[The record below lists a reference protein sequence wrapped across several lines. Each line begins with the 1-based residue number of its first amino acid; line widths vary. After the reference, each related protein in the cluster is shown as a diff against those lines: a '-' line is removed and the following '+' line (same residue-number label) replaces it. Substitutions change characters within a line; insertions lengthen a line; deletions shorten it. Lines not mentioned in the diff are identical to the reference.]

1 MVNVQL
7 SVDDL
12 SGILAVMSALWLL
25 PRMRVRAKPEVADEE
40 ELAASPYYV
49 QFRSPDEKHHY
60 LLFRRHSSEI
70 MFGVL
75 VVVFCGDRV
84 ATLGFSSGE
93 RQIPLIVSLR
103 IGRARRCGPGT

>member
-1 MVNVQL
+1 MKK
-7 SVDDL
+7 S
-12 SGILAVMSALWLL
+12 LL
-25 PRMRVRAKPEVADEE
+25 RHLTRPI
-40 ELAASPYYV
+40 
-49 QFRSPDEKHHY
+49 RSPLHSSPVFSQRIEDDTSR
-60 LLFRRHSSEI
+60 LFSSVRRHSSEI

-75 VVVFCGDRV
+75 VVVFCGDCV